1 MSKAPPLEKTITNQ
15 ILKYLNGLP
24 RCRARKIPGGTY
36 GGGWPDIICVRSG
49 RAVFI
54 EVKRPK
60 VGRLTPLQEKE
71 LTLWHEA
78 GAVCF
83 VATSVDDVRGYFE

>member
-1 MSKAPPLEKTITNQ
+1 MTQSIPLEKTITNQ

-24 RCRARKIPGGTY
+24 NCRARKIPGGTY

-49 RAVFI
+49 VAVFI

-60 VGRLTPLQEKE
+60 VGRLTALQEKE
-71 LTLWHEA
+71 MVLWREA

-83 VATSVDDVRGYFE
+83 VATSVDDVRVWFE